1 MAKLITLGKYYHK
14 YKFILIYIATITP
27 FYYLYFSDNKIRIP
41 FLKDEHFPNPIVVY
55 EIFRF
60 FGKIILGIIFY
71 KIELGNI
78 LSGKERENM
87 EEEEKN
93 DKFKLIVYEERDQI
107 PAVSIITMFLLLSPY
122 LISFKLG
129 QYLSYIGFH
138 DIDFYMAE
146 LLFVILSK
154 IFFFN
159 TIIYLHQKLAMFIY
173 LFFPIILEII
183 KVIIIFQD
191 DKYKDLIFV
200 EYPWTTALV
209 IFIFLLI
216 YFCQGYIV
224 CKLKY
229 YFDLRFIS
237 ESKILIIFGLLGTMI
252 FLLWSL
258 FANFIECKN
267 DTFSKKVCLIHD
279 DENQN
284 SLYLDKFIV
293 FFKNIWKEDRSN
305 FINVMYILLLIIKIS
320 LSAFQFFLVFLIIKV
335 LGPEYFILCETLV
348 KFFLNFIH
356 FIYYIFSGKLSI
368 NFGLTFLAELF
379 CVFGIS
385 IYLELIELN
394 FCGLNKNI
402 TKNINLRAEA
412 EALEMFKQE
421 DDDKS
426 DEDEKE

>member
-1 MAKLITLGKYYHK
+1 MAKLITFGKYYHK

-27 FYYLYFSDNKIRIP
+27 FYYLYFSDNDIRIP
-41 FLKDEHFPNPIVVY
+41 FLKDEHFPKVIVVY

-60 FGKIILGIIFY
+60 FGKIIFGIIFY

-129 QYLSYIGFH
+129 QYLCDIGFFGL
-138 DIDFYMAE
+138 DLYMTE

-154 IFFFN
+154 ILFFN
-159 TIIYLHQKLAMFIY
+159 TIIYLHQKLAIFVY
-173 LFFPIILEII
+173 LFFPIILEITKI
-183 KVIIIFQD
+183 IIIFQD
-191 DKYKDLIFV
+191 DKGEIFV
-200 EYPWTTALV
+200 KYPWTTALV
-209 IFIFLLI
+209 IFLFLLI

-258 FANFIECKN
+258 IANFIECKN
-267 DTFSKKVCLIHD
+267 DTFSETVCQIHD
-279 DENQN
+279 DK
-284 SLYLDKFIV
+284 SLLYFDNFIV
-293 FFKNIWKEDRSN
+293 FFKNIWKEDRSD
-305 FINVMYILLLIIKIS
+305 FINVMYILLMVIKIA
-320 LSAFQFFLVFLIIKV
+320 LSAFQFFLAFLIIKV
-335 LGPEYFILCETLV
+335 LGPEYYILSETLV
-348 KFFLNFIH
+348 KFILNFIH
-356 FIYYIFSGKLSI
+356 FIYYIFSGKLTL
-368 NFGLTFLAELF
+368 NFGLSLLAELF

-402 TKNINLRAEA
+402 SKNINLRAEA

-426 DEDEKE
+426 DEDEKD